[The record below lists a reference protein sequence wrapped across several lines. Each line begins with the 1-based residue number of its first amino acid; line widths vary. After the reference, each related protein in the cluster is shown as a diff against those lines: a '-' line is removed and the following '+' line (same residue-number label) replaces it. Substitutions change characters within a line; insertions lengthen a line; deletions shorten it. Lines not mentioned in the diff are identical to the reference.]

1 MVEIDYRTAPSSIAR
16 LPRDSRGYAIPWFVK
31 MYPDGPDFRVIAEG
45 KIQRA
50 VAGRRCWVC
59 GDRLGR
65 YLAAVVGP
73 MCVINRVTSE
83 PPSHR
88 DCALFSARHCPF
100 LSIPRMHR
108 QHHNMPE
115 HVEPPGVMIARN
127 PGVVAVYIMR
137 DYEIISGRQMG
148 VGNPGTLFS
157 LGEPTEVLWFAEG
170 RPATHDEVERSIDT
184 GLPALMEVAHRQS
197 DRAVQALEDML
208 IRARRLV
215 PA

>member
-1 MVEIDYRTAPSSIAR
+1 MNIDYSKAPASIAR

-31 MYPDGPDFRVIAEG
+31 LYPHGPDFRVIAEG

-50 VAGRRCWVC
+50 VSGNRCWVC
-59 GDRLGR
+59 GERLGR

-73 MCVINRVTSE
+73 MCVVNRVTAE

-88 DCALFSARHCPF
+88 ECAIFSAQHCPF

-115 HVEPPGVMIARN
+115 HIAPPGVMIERN
-127 PGVVAVYIMR
+127 PGVCAVYIMR
-137 DYEIISGRQMG
+137 DYAPISGRQMG
-148 VGNPGTLFS
+148 VGNPGTLFA
-157 LGEPTEVLWFAEG
+157 LGEPTEVLWFAQG
-170 RPATHDEVERSIDT
+170 RAATHEEVEQSISA
-184 GLPALMEVAHRQS
+184 GLPALLEVAQRQGNA
-197 DRAVQALEDML
+197 AVEALEDL
-208 IRARRLV
+208 LTIARRLV